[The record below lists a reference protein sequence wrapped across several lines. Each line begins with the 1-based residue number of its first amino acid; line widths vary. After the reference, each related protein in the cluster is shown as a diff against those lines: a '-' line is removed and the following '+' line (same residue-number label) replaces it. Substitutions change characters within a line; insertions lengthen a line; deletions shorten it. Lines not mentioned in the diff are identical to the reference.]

1 MIPRTLIVYYGILQ
15 SLHLLALIRAGILLG
30 LGQTAPFPILP
41 PADDWGAQAMPFLI
55 GLGTTDFVGIIMGI
69 IFALQLLIK
78 GIYNR
83 ILGILSLTIFI
94 TGAIVFGFGTFPSGA
109 WGLHPLAYWVM
120 VGLFAPTTMLYSRLL
135 QQAFRQSKQ
144 SQ

>member
-1 MIPRTLIVYYGILQ
+1 MIVYYGILQ

-30 LGQTAPFPILP
+30 MGQAAPFPILP
-41 PADDWGAQAMPFLI
+41 PADGWDAQSMPFLI
-55 GLGTTDFVGIIMGI
+55 GLGTTDAVGIIMGI
-69 IFALQLLIK
+69 VFALQLLIK

-109 WGLHPLAYWVM
+109 WGLHPVAYWVM
-120 VGLFAPTTMLYSRLL
+120 VVLFTPTVFLYFRLL
-135 QQAFRQSKQ
+135 NEAFKQSKQ
-144 SQ
+144 NQ